1 MAERGLGPVLPLRG
15 DARNSAF
22 LSHGRARFGPRTTPR
37 GEVGW
42 WVGGC
47 VGWLVGWRGGLN
59 LRTAIPKG
67 ALVAEKER
75 PESIAN
81 HANTV
86 NGKPRKLQRVFGFYS
101 REGV

>member
-1 MAERGLGPVLPLRG
+1 MGERGLDPVLPLGG

-42 WVGGC
+42 L
-47 VGWLVGWRGGLN
+47 VGWLVGGRGGLN

-67 ALVAEKER
+67 ALVAEKGETR
-75 PESIAN
+75 A
-81 HANTV
+81 
-86 NGKPRKLQRVFGFYS
+86 
-101 REGV
+101 